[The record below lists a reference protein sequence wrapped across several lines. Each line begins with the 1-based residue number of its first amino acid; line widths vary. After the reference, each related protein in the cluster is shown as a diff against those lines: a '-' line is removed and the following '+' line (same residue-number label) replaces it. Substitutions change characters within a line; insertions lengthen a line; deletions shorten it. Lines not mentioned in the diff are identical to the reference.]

1 MTGGCVA
8 SCRLGDVLQTGD
20 TFQAGGYAADIC
32 CLLGV
37 CCSLLDMLLD
47 GGFVAGK
54 IYVAG

>member
-1 MTGGCVA
+1 
-8 SCRLGDVLQTGD
+8 VLQTGD